1 MDIKERLRREI
12 QATLQPQLAL
22 LTREELREIV
32 LKPAL
37 AEIERFEHD
46 LEVAKDLVRVLA
58 PTVNTM
64 TRHTITLAQAI
75 PELKPG
81 DSLVLQI
88 LPTGS
93 QRVS

>member
-1 MDIKERLRREI
+1 MDIKQRLA
-12 QATLQPQLAL
+12 QAVEKQRVVAYEPSD
-22 LTREELREIV
+22 IV
-32 LKPAL
+32 KLCQDAL

-88 LPTGS
+88 LPT
-93 QRVS
+93 R